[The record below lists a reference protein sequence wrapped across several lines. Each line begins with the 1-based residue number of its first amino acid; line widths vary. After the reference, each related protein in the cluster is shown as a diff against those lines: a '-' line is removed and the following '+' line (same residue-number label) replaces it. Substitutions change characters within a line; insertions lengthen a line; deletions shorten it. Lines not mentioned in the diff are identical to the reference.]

1 MYFEHDLKRTIKE
14 CFGKIEVYDF
24 PDLNLHRLGSI
35 NDGGYVVHLPDQ
47 PVDLV
52 TMGVG
57 NNVEFERDYFY
68 KNNKPKVYLFDPYV
82 HDDEIRA
89 GFPYSMFR
97 HISAQQVPLSMFQGR
112 DAILKMD
119 IEGDEWQFFAEIPV
133 ERLTYFSQ
141 IICEFHFLTM
151 SVKEGLSPYFTDLYQ
166 SFCNQQNRYVF
177 WKRSLILHKLFDY
190 FIPYHIHANNSL
202 PLETLDGIS
211 FPPLIEISM
220 IRRDLGKVRKKSKAI
235 FPIPGFDSPNKTDR
249 PDIEGWWPIC
259 S

>member
-1 MYFEHDLKRTIKE
+1 MYSTCRLGKVVLD
-14 CFGKIEVYDF
+14 CFQKIEVNDF
-24 PDLNLHRLGSI
+24 SNLNLHRLGSV

-57 NNVEFERDYFY
+57 GNVEFELDYFQ
-68 KNNKPKVYLFDPYV
+68 KNNGPKVYLYDPYV
-82 HDDEIRA
+82 HEDEIRA
-89 GFPYSMFR
+89 GFPYASFR
-97 HISAQQVPLSMFQGR
+97 HIAAHQVPLSMFQGR

-119 IEGDEWQFFAEIPV
+119 IEGDEWQFFADIPT

-166 SFCNQQNRYVF
+166 SFCNQQNSYVF
-177 WKRSLILHKLFDY
+177 WKRSLILHKLFD
-190 FIPYHIHANNSL
+190 FFVPYHIHANNSL
-202 PLETLDGIS
+202 PLEVLEGVF

-220 IRRDLGKVRKKSKAI
+220 IRRDLGKDKKKSKAV

-249 PDIEGWWPIC
+249 QDIEGWWPI
-259 S
+259 